1 MTKAMKELCVVL
13 LLGAGILVLM
23 WGLLH
28 QINTA
33 YAGRPPV
40 YKSDIKWGSVWTGA
54 GMIVASTAL
63 VFFVR
68 PTK

>member
-13 LLGAGILVLM
+13 LLSAGVLVLM

-33 YAGRPPV
+33 YVGRPV
-40 YKSDIKWGSVWTGA
+40 YKSDIKWSSVWTGA
-54 GMIVASTAL
+54 GIIVASVAMA
-63 VFFVR
+63 VFVK
-68 PTK
+68 PTKQ